1 MPGLLAYLIL
11 GALLFGLGVYGV
23 LSRRNAIGLLLGV
36 ELMMNAA
43 NINLV
48 AYSRFSGT
56 LDGQVFALFTIALT
70 VAEVAVGL
78 AVVILLYRTRS
89 RIDVDEADLLRG

>member
-1 MPGLLAYLIL
+1 MPGLLAYLVL

-56 LDGQVFALFTIALT
+56 LDGQVFTLFTIALT